1 MHSTRLDTLNNKTHN
16 RRKKLTHNASQ
27 VVFMCVYLKRLDF
40 NGIIFLILLFHR
52 FDEFRNDLVGDVV
65 GVTTAL
71 GGRDAVDKRH
81 LLEAVAAHGKCDLP
95 AIVHHL
101 VHQLQLVVV
110 VVGHAFRVQL
120 TVLLEVLHLKVA
132 MNNVLKT

>member
-1 MHSTRLDTLNNKTHN
+1 MS
-16 RRKKLTHNASQ
+16 KKLTHNSNH

-52 FDEFRNDLVGDVV
+52 FDEFRNDLIRDVV

-71 GGRDAVDKRH
+71 GGRDAVDERH
-81 LLEAVAAHGKCDLP
+81 LLEAVAAHGERHLP
-95 AIVHHL
+95 GIVHHL

-110 VVGHAFRVQL
+110 VVGHALRVQL
-120 TVLLEVLHLKVA
+120 TVLLEVFHLKIVI
-132 MNNVLKT
+132 NNVLKT